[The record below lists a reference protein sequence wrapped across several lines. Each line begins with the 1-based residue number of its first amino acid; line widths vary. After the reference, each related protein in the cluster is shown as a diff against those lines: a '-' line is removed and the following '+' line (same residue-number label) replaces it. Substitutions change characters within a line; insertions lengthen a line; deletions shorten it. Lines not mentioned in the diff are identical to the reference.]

1 MSGKKGMYH
10 SELVKLSPV
19 TALIMSEPTES
30 KFPDR
35 PRWVALEINGEER
48 FLSCENVSIELAL
61 AGMKGQWAQLTAL
74 GRGEEAI
81 IQIEDPVA
89 IANAITSQRSEV
101 SSQRSEV
108 PLFQKAKA
116 LMQAP
121 AIASKS
127 PPARLNDE
135 DGVLAARRHIM
146 QAANLYNLCVKCVD
160 AVIAPTVPQVA
171 QTSEMFRAAVGT
183 LFIEASRVG
192 FVAKMPDKP
201 L

>member
-1 MSGKKGMYH
+1 VAQISEQSGMSGKKGMYH
-10 SELVKLSPV
+10 SELVKMSPV

-61 AGMKGQWAQLTAL
+61 AGLKGQWARLNAL

-81 IQIEDPVA
+81 IQIEDAPGRK
-89 IANAITSQRSEV
+89 SEGRGQRSEGAYA
-101 SSQRSEV
+101 
-108 PLFQKAKA
+108 KAKA
-116 LMQAP
+116 QMQAP
-121 AIASKS
+121 AK
-127 PPARLNDE
+127 NDE
-135 DGVLAARRHIM
+135 DGVLAARKHIM
-146 QAANLYNLCVKCVD
+146 QAANLYNLCVACVD
-160 AVIAPTVPQVA
+160 KVIAPAVPQIA
-171 QTSEMFRAAVGT
+171 QTSDMFQAAVGT